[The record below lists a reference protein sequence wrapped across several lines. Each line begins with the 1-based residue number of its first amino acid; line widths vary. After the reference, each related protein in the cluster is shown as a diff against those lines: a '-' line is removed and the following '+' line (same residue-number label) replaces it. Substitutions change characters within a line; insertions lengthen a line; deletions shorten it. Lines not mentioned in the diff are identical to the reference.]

1 MEGAL
6 SAVNAESVFLMD
18 MGDLDA
24 GMFLIVVLEAGDL
37 INMFLFEAGDLIN
50 ILLIVVLEAGDLINI
65 LLIVVLEAG
74 DLINIAPILA
84 ATAAIY

>member
-1 MEGAL
+1 L
-6 SAVNAESVFLMD
+6 SAVMDGVSVIAESVFLMD

-37 INMFLFEAGDLIN
+37 IN

-65 LLIVVLEAG
+65 LLIVDLEAG
-74 DLINIAPILA
+74 DLISIAPILA